1 MYNIKSKTRQLLRKE
16 KDIYKKR
23 LVELFESVSGCSI
36 KEFDKE
42 SLPYLSD
49 MIQGQM
55 DADEMCIAKL
65 KSQLKNIKEDND
77 KLQGMLHKSL
87 DVVSFLNVGYNQ
99 DINAD
104 RYLDNAKK
112 LLKELEGRQ

>member
-1 MYNIKSKTRQLLRKE
+1 MDSIRSKTRQLLRKE
-16 KDIYKKR
+16 RDSYKEQ
-23 LVELFESVSGCSI
+23 LVELFEAVSGCNI

-42 SLPYLSD
+42 VLPYLSD

-65 KSQLKNIKEDND
+65 KSQLKSSKEDND
-77 KLQGMLHKSL
+77 KLWNMLHKSL
-87 DVVSFLNVGYNQ
+87 EVVSFLNVGYNQ

-112 LLKELEGRQ
+112 LLKELEGKQ